1 MRRLIP
7 VCVLL
12 LSIAGCG
19 GEVAWQTKDI
29 GNLMPEL
36 GFTLTS
42 EDGQTVT
49 ADQYTDRVNLL
60 FFGYTHCPDI
70 CPITLGRLSSVMKR
84 LPPDVAEQVRV
95 LFVSVD
101 PKRDNPESLRKYT
114 SAFGENVVGLTGSK
128 GQLDALTKRYRT
140 TYGYGEPDENGDY
153 LVSHA
158 SAVYAFDTGGN
169 ARLLIRSDDSLEAIA
184 DDITQLVRG

>member
-1 MRRLIP
+1 M
-7 VCVLL
+7 
-12 LSIAGCG
+12 AGCG
-19 GEVAWQTKDI
+19 SEVTWQTKDI
-29 GNLMPEL
+29 SNLMPEL

-42 EDGQTVT
+42 EEGNTVT
-49 ADQYTDRVNLL
+49 AEQFTDKVNLL
-60 FFGYTHCPDI
+60 FFGYTNCPDI
-70 CPITLGRLSSVMKR
+70 CPITLGRLSSVIKR
-84 LPPDVAEQVRV
+84 LPPDIAGQVRV

-101 PKRDNPESLRKYT
+101 PKRDNAESLREYT

-128 GQLDALTKRYRT
+128 DQLDTLTRRYRT
-140 TYGYGEPDENGDY
+140 TYGYGEPDENGNY

-184 DDITQLVRG
+184 GDIVQLVQG